1 MAYASTSRPLAV
13 LEMLVHVTR
22 EYFPQD
28 AILIPL
34 EIPDDLVT
42 ELGELPKGWNDFPY
56 SEDARKTGDRW
67 IQQSES
73 VAMLVPSAVLPK
85 ERNILI
91 NPAHARFASIRI
103 GDPEPGAFDKRLFG
117 GK

>member
-1 MAYASTSRPLAV
+1 MRRPAARWLFWKCVCSRDAQSTFHR
-13 LEMLVHVTR
+13 TR
-22 EYFPQD
+22 F
-28 AILIPL
+28 LSHL

-56 SEDARKTGDRW
+56 SEDARKAGDRW